1 MKKAQNN
8 DADYS
13 FIIYKTIMM
22 KNRLFILILLSGA
35 LANAQEEITKTKL
48 AEINREVAQET
59 TKYKDSL
66 TKAGGAYVDP
76 LDIEFK
82 TDIFKIEQTAK
93 KKIDIDYTTAGIT
106 TYVME
111 LNKDYDKLLNK
122 YYTILLKKLSTKD
135 QEKLKETQRNWLKFR
150 DSEIQLI
157 DVVSKDEYSGG
168 GTIQSNIQASRIKEL
183 TEARLID
190 IKNHLN
196 QFMD

>member
-8 DADYS
+8 YADHS
-13 FIIYKTIMM
+13 FVNYKIIKM
-22 KNRLFILILLSGA
+22 KNRLFILILFSGA
-35 LANAQEEITKTKL
+35 FANAQSEITKTKL
-48 AEINREVAQET
+48 AEINTEVTKET

-66 TKAGGAYVDP
+66 TKAGGTYLDP

-82 TDIFKIEQTAK
+82 TDIFKIEQTLK

-111 LNKDYDKLLNK
+111 LEKDYDKLLNK
-122 YYTILLKKLSTKD
+122 YYAILLKKLSSKD
-135 QEKLKETQRNWLKFR
+135 QEKLKVTQRNWLKFR
-150 DSEIQLI
+150 DSEIEMI

-168 GTIQSNIQASRIKEL
+168 GTIQSNIQASRIKDL
-183 TEARLID
+183 TEARLQD

>member
-66 TKAGGAYVDP
+66 TKVSGAYVDP

-82 TDIFKIEQTAK
+82 TDIFKIEQTVK

-122 YYTILLKKLSTKD
+122 YYTILLKKLSSKD
-135 QEKLKETQRNWLKFR
+135 QEKLKTTQRNWLKFR